1 MHIEA
6 NKNYILIDNYLQ
18 INQIDHDLIELKNI
32 IINGSDLKIINLTP
46 NIIIRK
52 GPIKN
57 ININDD

>member
-18 INQIDHDLIELKNI
+18 INQIDHDLRELKNI

-46 NIIIRK
+46 NIIIIK
-52 GPIKN
+52 GQIKN
-57 ININDD
+57 INLKDD

>member
-18 INQIDHDLIELKNI
+18 INQINHDLIELKNI

-46 NIIIRK
+46 NIIIIK
-52 GPIKN
+52 GQIKN
-57 ININDD
+57 INIKDD

>member
-46 NIIIRK
+46 NIIIIK
-52 GPIKN
+52 GQIKN
-57 ININDD
+57 INIKDD

>member
-18 INQIDHDLIELKNI
+18 INQIDHDLRELKNI

-46 NIIIRK
+46 NIIIIK
-52 GPIKN
+52 GQIKN
-57 ININDD
+57 INIKDD